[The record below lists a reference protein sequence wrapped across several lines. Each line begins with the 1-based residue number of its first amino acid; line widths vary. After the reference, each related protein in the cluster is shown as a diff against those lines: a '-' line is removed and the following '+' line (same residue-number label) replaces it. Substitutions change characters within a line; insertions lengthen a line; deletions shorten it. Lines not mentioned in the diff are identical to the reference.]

1 MAEFKMKYS
10 LFSLQVVFSTI
21 DFVSKNLGPQFVESP
36 PVALATLYADMSN
49 TIPLVFVLSP
59 GSDPMS
65 SFLRFAKEMGYAE
78 RYYICT

>member
-1 MAEFKMKYS
+1 M
-10 LFSLQVVFSTI
+10 I
-21 DFVSKNLGPQFVESP
+21 
-36 PVALATLYADMSN
+36 LATLYEDMAN

-78 RYYICT
+78 RCGVCVSGGGGAYITYEISMLSR